1 MNIGV
6 TIASIVFLICVIA
19 TFLFPGYMMQ
29 SRIAKV
35 VGGRD
40 LEGFEHV
47 LAVIPGFNLAITRNI
62 LYNSFALP
70 VITNAVCVLVVV
82 VNFFVQTFIT
92 AAIPTIIFFVL
103 VWIALIVTWIIN
115 GYIIQD
121 AANCMGLGLFW
132 RVLAFIA
139 PPLTEF
145 VVARYT
151 AGVEEEE

>member
-1 MNIGV
+1 MGIGV
-6 TIASIVFLICVIA
+6 TIASIIFSILVIA
-19 TFLFPGYMMQ
+19 TFLFPGYLMQ

-47 LAVIPGFNLAITRNI
+47 LAVIPGFNLAITRNV

-70 VITNAVCVLVVV
+70 VIVNTVCVLVVIA
-82 VNFFVQTFIT
+82 NFIVQTFVT

-103 VWIALIVTWIIN
+103 VWIALIVTWAVN

-121 AANCMGLGLFW
+121 AANCMGLGFVW
-132 RVLAFIA
+132 RILSFIA
-139 PPLTEF
+139 PPLAEF
-145 VVARYT
+145 VIARYT